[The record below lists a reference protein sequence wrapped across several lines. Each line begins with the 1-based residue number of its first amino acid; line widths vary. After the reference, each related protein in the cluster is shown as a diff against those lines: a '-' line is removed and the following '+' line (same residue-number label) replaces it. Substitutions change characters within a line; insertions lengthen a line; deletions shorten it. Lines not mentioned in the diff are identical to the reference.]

1 MKKLILFISFGF
13 ISLHANNLNITV
25 SILPQKYFVEQI
37 AADKVNVNVMVRA
50 GFSPATYEPQTS
62 QMKAL
67 AHSHVYFSIGVPFEN
82 AWLEKF
88 ESANKLMKI
97 VDTSRDISKLK
108 MAEHEHHE
116 ENHDEEHEGEHHDE
130 EHEGEHHDE
139 EHEGEHHDEEHEG
152 EHHDEKHE
160 KEHHDEDIHTDG
172 LDPHVWLDPILVKSQ
187 AKIIYN
193 TLVQMDKENEDFYTK
208 NYHSF
213 LISLDDLNNK
223 LASKLKSVSKSA
235 FMVFHPSWGYFAKRY
250 DLKQIVV
257 EKEGKEPKPRELIEL
272 INEAKEH
279 NIKVIFVSPQ
289 FSQKA
294 AKTIAKS
301 IKGVAVSIDHLAYNY
316 PVSLINNAQ
325 AIYDSYKK

>member
-1 MKKLILFISFGF
+1 MQLSCKRMNMKKLILFISFGF

-116 ENHDEEHEGEHHDE
+116 EN
-130 EHEGEHHDE
+130 
-139 EHEGEHHDEEHEG
+139 HDEEHEG